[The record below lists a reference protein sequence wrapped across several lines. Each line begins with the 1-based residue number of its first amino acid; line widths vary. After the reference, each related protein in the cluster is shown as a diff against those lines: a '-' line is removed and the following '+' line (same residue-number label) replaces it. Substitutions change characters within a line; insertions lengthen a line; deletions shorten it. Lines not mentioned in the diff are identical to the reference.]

1 MLCCYITD
9 SVICRSNPEEEGM
22 RSGCIEREKSSLCI
36 AAFSNCMDTHI
47 NKPDSLWWCVKSI
60 ERVLNL
66 NKKENKI
73 ILTSS
78 GNSL

>member
-1 MLCCYITD
+1 
-9 SVICRSNPEEEGM
+9 M
-22 RSGCIEREKSSLCI
+22 RSGCIEREKASLCI

-66 NKKENKI
+66 NKMENKI
-73 ILTSS
+73 TLISS
-78 GNSL
+78 NSLL